1 MKHEE
6 DSLVYPPIE
15 KLLEKIPQRY
25 ELVLTATRRA
35 KQIIR
40 EMRLNPMAYSEED
53 RKRKPLNIALM
64 DIIEGRVDQQ
74 ALMSPDIEFDDLN
87 KQSFDSFSD
96 VEELARP
103 LAKDDDAKDG
113 AEPTSDAVDNDD
125 DDDLGDVVD
134 RFNLEDNDDS

>member
-40 EMRLNPMAYSEED
+40 EMRLNPMAFSEED

-74 ALMSPDIEFDDLN
+74 ALMSPDIEFDDLS
-87 KQSFDSFSD
+87 KKSFDSFSG
-96 VEELARP
+96 VEDLERSPAVE
-103 LAKDDDAKDG
+103 DDAKDG
-113 AEPTSDAVDNDD
+113 AEPKPDAVDKND
-125 DDDLGDVVD
+125 DDDLGEVDD
-134 RFNLEDNDDS
+134 RFNLEGNDDS

>member
-1 MKHEE
+1 MQHEE

-15 KLLEKIPQRY
+15 KLLVKIPQRY

-40 EMRLNPMAYSEED
+40 EMRLNPMAFGEED

-64 DIIEGRVDQQ
+64 DIIEGRVDKQ

-87 KQSFDSFSD
+87 RKSFDSFSD
-96 VEELARP
+96 VEGLGRP
-103 LAKDDDAKDG
+103 AATEDDAKDG
-113 AEPTSDAVDNDD
+113 AEPTTDAVDKDD
-125 DDDLGDVVD
+125 NDDLGEVD
-134 RFNLEDNDDS
+134 DLFNLDDKGDS

>member
-40 EMRLNPMAYSEED
+40 EMRLNPMAFSEED

-103 LAKDDDAKDG
+103 PATKDDAKDG
-113 AEPTSDAVDNDD
+113 AEPTSDAAGKDD
-125 DDDLGDVVD
+125 DDDLGDVDD
-134 RFNLEDNDDS
+134 RFNLEDKDDS